1 MPSEAYGAREAS
13 RVNRSLADD
22 PDDRNWDVHIRRVQQ
37 DAALKEVRRT
47 TNPNMAGVV
56 RTLIDKVGRQS

>member
-13 RVNRSLADD
+13 RANKSIADD

-37 DAALKEVRRT
+37 DAGLKTPRRT
-47 TNPNMAGVV
+47 VAPDLCGPP
-56 RTLIDKVGRQS
+56 RPLLDKLK